1 MNQYMCIFVPLT
13 MRETIKHLFILLI
26 LVNYSL
32 AFGQTD
38 SLLAYDL
45 QKPDEVYVLPEYLEE
60 VSGLSFYQNAQLAM
74 LNDEQGRMYVYDL
87 GLKEVVHRVRFHGDG
102 DFEGIEKVENYVYA
116 VKSNGELYRFN
127 INMEGVVVKIETP
140 FKSDNDIE
148 GLGYNPDTNHLL
160 FALKEDGDIK
170 NVNVMGKAIYGYHLP
185 SKQFEKIPRYIIQD
199 KDLKRVVGEKFKFK
213 PSAVA
218 VHPMTGEIYVLA
230 SVGRSLLVINPDGK
244 PKHLTKLKSR
254 LFPQPEGITFTPNGD
269 LYISN
274 EVEGEGGTI
283 LKFVSK

>member
-1 MNQYMCIFVPLT
+1 
-13 MRETIKHLFILLI
+13 MRETIKHVFILLI
-26 LVNYSL
+26 LLNYSL
-32 AFGQTD
+32 AFGQAD

-45 QKPDEVYVLPEYLEE
+45 EKPEEIYILPEYLEE

-87 GLKEVVHRVRFHGDG
+87 ALKKVVHRVRFHGNG
-102 DFEGIEKVENYVYA
+102 DFEGIERVGDYVYA
-116 VKSNGELYRFN
+116 VKSNGKLYRFN
-127 INMEGVVVKIETP
+127 INMEGVVVEIETP

-148 GLGYNPDTNHLL
+148 GLGFNPSTNHLL
-160 FALKEDGDIK
+160 IALKEDGDIK
-170 NVNVMGKAIYGYHLP
+170 NVDVKGKAIYGYHLP
-185 SKQFEKIPRYIIQD
+185 SQQFEKVPRYVIQD

-218 VHPMTGEIYVLA
+218 VHPLTGDIFVLA
-230 SVGRSLLVINPDGK
+230 SVGRSLLVINPDGE